1 VPNPQ
6 ESARYWPG
14 KSLGLPESGPRS
26 IGRLGRRVAAILIDW
41 GVATGAGWLFLGGD
55 AFGILAIFAVLQVVF
70 IATLS
75 GSIGHLVLGLR
86 VVPLNPRWVGI
97 VRPLARTV
105 LLCLL
110 IPAVI
115 WDKDQRGVHDQLAGT
130 LLVRR

>member
-1 VPNPQ
+1 M
-6 ESARYWPG
+6 
-14 KSLGLPESGPRS
+14 
-26 IGRLGRRVAAILIDW
+26 AILIDW